1 MGNARY
7 TAVKLLMRTFRDGG
21 YSHLLLDKE
30 LAASDLSKD
39 DKRLCALLYYGVTER
54 LLTLEHVVQTYSG
67 KPLAKLDD
75 EVRCILCLGIYQLK
89 YCDTI
94 PARAAVNETVKL
106 CSMLRKRSAAGFVNA
121 VLRHFQRD
129 GLEIRY
135 PDTPDDDAV
144 QQIRWSAP
152 AALIA
157 KVRAEQGTVFAEQFF
172 EDSLRTP
179 PVTIR
184 LNTCRAVPADIAA
197 LHPVESTRLAD
208 AYFTDAGN
216 VAGRPEFRNGLYHV
230 QDLSSQLCCAV
241 LAPQPGETVLDVCAA
256 PGGKSFTIAERM
268 QNRGTVYA
276 FDLHTHRVKLIRD
289 GAERLGLTC
298 IQTAVQDAAVHR
310 PDMPAADRILC
321 DVPCSGLGVIRRKPE
336 IKYKPLDSFADLPA
350 LQYRILETAGTYLK
364 PGGVLVYSTCTISK
378 DENERVVERFLA
390 AHPEFVT
397 DPLTEFGFSEGWAT
411 FSPAFDNCDGFF
423 AARLRREA

>member
-1 MGNARY
+1 MVNARY
-7 TAVKLLMRTFRDGG
+7 TAVKLLVRTFRDGG
-21 YSHLLLDKE
+21 YSNLLLDKE
-30 LAASDLSKD
+30 LAASDLSKE
-39 DKRLCALLYYGVTER
+39 DKRLCALLYYGVIER

-75 EVRCILCLGIYQLK
+75 EVRYILCLGVYQLK
-89 YCDTI
+89 YCEGI

-129 GLEIRY
+129 DLEICLEHL
-135 PDTPDDDAV
+135 DDKMARQV
-144 QQIRWSAP
+144 RWSAP
-152 AALIA
+152 VSLIE
-157 KVRAEQGTVFAEQFF
+157 KVTAEQGAAFAEQFF

-184 LNTCRAVPADIAA
+184 LNTYKAAPSDIAA
-197 LHPVESTRLAD
+197 LHPVKSTRLAD

-216 VAGRPEFRNGLYHV
+216 IAGRPEFKNGLYHV

-241 LAPQPGETVLDVCAA
+241 LSPQPGETVLDVCAA

-268 QNRGTVYA
+268 QNEGTVYA
-276 FDLHTHRVKLIRD
+276 FDLHAHRVKLIQN
-289 GAERLGLTC
+289 GAKRLGLTC
-298 IQTAVQDAAVHR
+298 IQAAVQDAAVRR
-310 PDMPAADRILC
+310 PDMPIADRILC

-336 IKYKPLDSFADLPA
+336 IKYKPLDSFADLPT
-350 LQYRILETAGTYLK
+350 LQYQILETAGTYLK
-364 PGGVLVYSTCTISK
+364 PGGTLVYSTCTVSK
-378 DENERVVERFLA
+378 DENEAVVERFLA
-390 AHPEFVT
+390 AHSEFVPV
-397 DPLTEFGFSEGWAT
+397 PLTEFGFSEGWAT

>member
-7 TAVKLLMRTFRDGG
+7 TAVKLLVRTFRDGS
-21 YSHLLLDKE
+21 YSNLLLDKE
-30 LAASDLSKD
+30 LAVSDLSKE
-39 DKRLCALLYYGVTER
+39 DKRLCALLYYGVIER
-54 LLTLEHVVQTYSG
+54 LLTLEHIIQTYSD
-67 KPLAKLDD
+67 KPLVRLDD
-75 EVRCILCLGIYQLK
+75 EVRYILCLGVYQLK
-89 YCDTI
+89 YCEGI

-106 CSMLRKRSAAGFVNA
+106 CGMLHKRSAAGFVNA

-135 PDTPDDDAV
+135 PDDARAA
-144 QQIRWSAP
+144 QQVRWSAP
-152 AALIA
+152 AALIE
-157 KVRAEQGTVFAEQFF
+157 KVITEQGTAFAEQFF

-184 LNTCRAVPADIAA
+184 LNTLRAAPADIAA

-208 AYFTDAGN
+208 AYFTDAGSI
-216 VAGRPEFRNGLYHV
+216 AGRPEFKNGLYHV
-230 QDLSSQLCCAV
+230 QDLSSQLCCAL
-241 LAPQPGETVLDVCAA
+241 LAPKPGETVLDMCAA

-268 QNRGTVYA
+268 QNEGKVYA
-276 FDLHTHRVKLIRD
+276 FDLHSHRVKLIQN
-289 GAERLGLTC
+289 GAKRLGLTC
-298 IQTAVQDAAVHR
+298 IQASVQDAAVRH

-336 IKYKPLDSFADLPA
+336 IKYKPLDSFRSLPA
-350 LQYRILETAGTYLK
+350 LQYQILETAGNYLK
-364 PGGVLVYSTCTISK
+364 PGGILVYSTCTVSR
-378 DENERVVERFLA
+378 DENEAVVERFLA
-390 AHPEFVT
+390 AHPEFVPV
-397 DPLTEFGFSEGWAT
+397 PLTEYGFSEGWTT